1 MKRVRRVLTVT
12 LMVLGLMAAVLPQIA
27 CEGDGSA
34 DCTRSSGGGCV
45 PDDALNM

>member
-1 MKRVRRVLTVT
+1 MKRVRRILTVT
-12 LMVLGLMAAVLPQIA
+12 LMVLGMMAAVVPQIA
-27 CEGDGSA
+27 CEDGSD